1 MKNKQPRRGR
11 SRFLRWLNVPTAL
24 GLLAIAQTAILLL
37 LLFTLLK
44 SPDRITEVANSNEP
58 MTLSFAVPPL
68 EKKNWQPLI
77 DKFESQN
84 PDIRLKVVPGSDV
97 TDALKA
103 AYTTEFKT
111 AEAKKANDSYDLLYS
126 DLVWLDELAKP

>member
-58 MTLSFAVPPL
+58 TALSIFM
-68 EKKNWQPLI
+68 K
-77 DKFESQN
+77 
-84 PDIRLKVVPGSDV
+84 
-97 TDALKA
+97 
-103 AYTTEFKT
+103 YT
-111 AEAKKANDSYDLLYS
+111 
-126 DLVWLDELAKP
+126 